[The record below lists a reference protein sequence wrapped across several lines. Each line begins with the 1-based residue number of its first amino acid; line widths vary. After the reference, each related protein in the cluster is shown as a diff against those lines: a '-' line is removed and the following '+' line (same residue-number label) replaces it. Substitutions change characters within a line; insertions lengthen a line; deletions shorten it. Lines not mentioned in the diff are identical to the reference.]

1 MDEEFEVPPHVQE
14 LVATDNSRFE
24 DWVRQVKDF
33 RVRLSCSFKRESTS
47 DKMSLK
53 NKHLRNGDYFEIIA
67 FYSHFIFLTN
77 NATSGQIGA
86 P

>member
-33 RVRLSCSFKRESTS
+33 RVRMSCSFKKEL
-47 DKMSLK
+47 KGSLSSRDVK
-53 NKHLRNGDYFEIIA
+53 GR
-67 FYSHFIFLTN
+67 
-77 NATSGQIGA
+77 
-86 P
+86 